1 MPIDQQHLLHD
12 LRERRVIG
20 RGHEHEPLADYA
32 LIVTTFLTCTG
43 AAVAA
48 ALRHRSL
55 PQQLPLRDALLL
67 GLATTRLSRLVTR
80 EKVTRVVRA
89 PFTEVEPGAT
99 RDQVKERPRGEGA
112 IRAIGELVTCPR
124 CFGMW
129 ASGVL
134 SVAYVFAPG
143 PTRFAAGLLTASLI
157 SDYTNLLFARAR
169 EAMSSPPP
177 VTGA

>member
-1 MPIDQQHLLHD
+1 MDQQHLLHD

-32 LIVTTFLTCTG
+32 LIATTFLTCTG

-48 ALRHRSL
+48 ALRRRSL
-55 PQQLPLRDALLL
+55 PRELPLRDALLL

-99 RDQVKERPRGEGA
+99 PDQVKERPRGDGVV
-112 IRAIGELVTCPR
+112 RAIGELVTCPR
-124 CFGMW
+124 CVGVW
-129 ASGVL
+129 ASGAL
-134 SVAYVFAPG
+134 SIAYVFAPE
-143 PTRFAAGLLTASLI
+143 PTRFAAGLLTASLV
-157 SDYTNLLFARAR
+157 SDYANLIFARTR
-169 EAMSSPPP
+169 EALS
-177 VTGA
+177 